1 MTSLDASAPLPT
13 QPPATAALVTTW
25 CAAPLLAAAGV
36 AADWAGPALGAL
48 WTAAVATGIAAVL
61 IGRGSRKVPMWM
73 VGASAAVGLL
83 AVAGTSWASTLEKFS
98 RVSNTAAWVTV
109 VLAAVATV
117 VTALAALLT
126 YALPVETDA
135 ISQARLQAQL
145 DASRVAAEREAA
157 ASAAENWS
165 TPPPG
170 SAALAT
176 LTGRQPV
183 TALARGTQV
192 AQRGARGDG
201 PRVPGWNVAARASLL
216 ALLPL
221 APLAAVLAH
230 IALHQIK
237 RTGERGRAMAILV
250 LVLSYGI
257 LGFFAVAFIWGEVS
271 S

>member
-1 MTSLDASAPLPT
+1 MTA
-13 QPPATAALVTTW
+13 W

-36 AADWAGPALGAL
+36 AADWAGPTLGAL
-48 WTAAVATGIAAVL
+48 WTAAIATCIAAVL
-61 IGRGSRKVPMWM
+61 IGRGSRRVPMWM
-73 VGASAAVGLL
+73 VGASATVGLL
-83 AVAGTSWASTLEKFS
+83 AVAGTSWALTLEKFS

-117 VTALAALLT
+117 VTASAALLT

-145 DASRVAAEREAA
+145 DARWVAADREAA
-157 ASAAENWS
+157 ASPSEDWS

-183 TALARGTQV
+183 TALARG
-192 AQRGARGDG
+192 AQDAGRAARVDG
-201 PRVPGWNVAARASLL
+201 PRDPGWNLAARASLL

-237 RTGERGRAMAILV
+237 STGERGRAMAILV

-257 LGFFAVAFIWGEVS
+257 LGFVAVALVWGEMS